1 MQFPE
6 IFDGSLNFPSLTKCV
21 PIFRF
26 SIALWDPQMAFVT
39 LVRFCLQVGQSPA
52 AAEFYDSLS
61 TSQQPQD
68 QQPTQHEEWMDTS
81 APPLAD
87 TNNGPQQQG
96 AAPEMALAEL
106 VPGVTANDIDLIQK
120 LANGE
125 AGQELLEALSVSI
138 FSQCP
143 RYPQKVGARLYS

>member
-6 IFDGSLNFPSLTKCV
+6 IFDGYLNFLSLTECV
-21 PIFRF
+21 WIFHP
-26 SIALWDPQMAFVT
+26 SIALWEPQMAFVN
-39 LVRFCLQVGQSPA
+39 LLHFSLQVGQSPA

-68 QQPTQHEEWMDTS
+68 QQPTQREEWMDTS
-81 APPLAD
+81 APPAAAD
-87 TNNGPQQQG
+87 TNNGSQQQG

-125 AGQELLEALSVSI
+125 AGQELLEALAVSI
-138 FSQCP
+138 FSLCP
-143 RYPQKVGARLYS
+143 RFPLHKK